1 MNSNRSTSQTLQ
13 YQRFITSGYKDKAI
27 RKLTSS
33 FINVCDG
40 ELGMANT
47 ITTSS
52 NSAILL
58 AEKSYER
65 NMEKHVIGY
74 INNDGERY

>member
-1 MNSNRSTSQTLQ
+1 M
-13 YQRFITSGYKDKAI
+13 
-27 RKLTSS
+27 TSS
-33 FINVCDG
+33 FINVWDG

-58 AEKSYER
+58 AEKRHER
-65 NMEKHVIGY
+65 NMEKHGIGY